1 MPIAELES
9 PPISGRALLQH
20 FFMPSEYIT
29 ILKIVTHTQKKPE
42 TLKYQLYNPWCVYSE
57 VYAYSFVPP
66 ENWLK
71 VSIRAGEKNYP
82 LKSQGGVN
90 NG

>member
-1 MPIAELES
+1 W
-9 PPISGRALLQH
+9 
-20 FFMPSEYIT
+20 
-29 ILKIVTHTQKKPE
+29 ILDFNKA
-42 TLKYQLYNPWCVYSE
+42 YNPWCVYSE

-82 LKSQGGVN
+82 LKNIQGGKV
-90 NG
+90 